1 MIRGR
6 LLGMKPIKDVVTAY
20 SVSVYDP
27 EDTTLSGGEYV
38 QAVAIVV
45 LIEQWD
51 GVQQRR
57 LGDALAKS
65 VLVTEEAQAWVRICL
80 RFADW
85 NEINMGSADLI
96 SQNKHHS

>member
-38 QAVAIVV
+38 
-45 LIEQWD
+45 
-51 GVQQRR
+51 
-57 LGDALAKS
+57 
-65 VLVTEEAQAWVRICL
+65 
-80 RFADW
+80 
-85 NEINMGSADLI
+85 
-96 SQNKHHS
+96 